1 MAEIGRIL
9 TALGS
14 VTATVGLVVYG
25 MGRSFVRDG
34 DFEITIGLW
43 LMVIGVIATVI
54 GLVLHNRTA
63 ETEG

>member
-43 LMVIGVIATVI
+43 LMAIGVIATVI

-63 ETEG
+63 ESEG